1 MGICERSGPCGQ
13 HHVTVCPRAHAA
25 PARPAGSSRRE
36 LFSLFP
42 PSGAG
47 VWPAARAAGLHLGG
61 NMEQGGRRRRGR
73 RLRRLRV
80 PACSSGSGR
89 ERGERCIPGS
99 QTSMRHVGLT
109 ACCAPRQRH
118 WGPAGPQHRCAS
130 PSLRVRT
137 DPSLL
142 LPLACT
148 VALLD
153 RSCLCEGLP

>member
-42 PSGAG
+42 PFGAG